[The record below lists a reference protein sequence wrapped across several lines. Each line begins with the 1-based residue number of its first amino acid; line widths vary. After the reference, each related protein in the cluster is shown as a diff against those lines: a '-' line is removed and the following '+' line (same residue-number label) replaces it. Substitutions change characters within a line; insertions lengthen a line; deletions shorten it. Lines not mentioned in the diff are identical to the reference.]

1 MNIAFTKTFVRF
13 LDGILFCC
21 VYMTSF
27 LLLIFSGK
35 ITFGATEV
43 IFMGNTGFFFFL
55 RYHLALFNLDTDRKT
70 EIVVLH

>member
-1 MNIAFTKTFVRF
+1 
-13 LDGILFCC
+13 
-21 VYMTSF
+21 MTSF
-27 LLLIFSGK
+27 LLLIFSSK

-70 EIVVLH
+70 GDSSPPLTFFHLLINTLGSKILY